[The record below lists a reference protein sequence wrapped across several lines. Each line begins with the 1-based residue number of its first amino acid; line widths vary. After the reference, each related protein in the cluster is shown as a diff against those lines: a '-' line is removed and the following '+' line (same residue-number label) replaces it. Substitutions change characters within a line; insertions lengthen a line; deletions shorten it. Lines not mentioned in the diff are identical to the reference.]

1 MTTAFAIL
9 ALFGVSA
16 STAWLCRLS
25 LRSITSAAAP
35 PISSVLREHAPALLA
50 LHGVRH
56 VGLGESGGLP
66 YIVVV
71 TDALTE
77 DEASRIPTRLGC
89 WRVRR
94 RTICDPRAAAGRP
107 IPSPTDEARCLQR

>member
-1 MTTAFAIL
+1 MTTAFAIG
-9 ALFGVSA
+9 ALVGLSA
-16 STAWLCRLS
+16 FTGWLCRLS

-35 PISSVLREHAPALLA
+35 PISSVLREHAPALLG

-66 YIVVV
+66 CIVVV
-71 TDALTE
+71 TEALTE
-77 DEASRIPTRLGC
+77 DEASCIPARLGC

-94 RTICDPRAAAGRP
+94 RTMCDPRVSARRP
-107 IPSPTDEARCLQR
+107 IPSPAESARRLQR